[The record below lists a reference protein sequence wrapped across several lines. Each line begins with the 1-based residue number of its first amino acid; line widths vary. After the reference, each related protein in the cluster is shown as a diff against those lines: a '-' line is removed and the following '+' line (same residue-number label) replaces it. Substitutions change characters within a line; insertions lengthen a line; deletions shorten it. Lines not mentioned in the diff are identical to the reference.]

1 MSANRENNDFTAS
14 GDGLVHLLQQ
24 GLAVNRH
31 IDLMLWLQ
39 GDVQH
44 FLPHDILLACWGKF
58 DETGFRVDVI
68 SRLPAIRTTTVMERD
83 IEPVVRAL
91 HERWQRSGQ
100 SAFTMAIPTGINVT
114 RAHDG
119 CRVAEAFGAM
129 RSALVHGLRDQRGR
143 HDCFYIA
150 LSHLPQLPPGAHWN
164 FAVLLPYLDA
174 ALRSVTH
181 LSEQYS
187 DGHTT
192 NGADGAA
199 LAPTL
204 AALGLSDR
212 EIEIM
217 LWVRAG
223 KTNQE
228 IGLILHIS
236 AFTVKNHLKR
246 IFRKLDVRN
255 RAQAVARLGAHG
267 VAGR

>member
-1 MSANRENNDFTAS
+1 MSAIRES
-14 GDGLVHLLQQ
+14 GGPTVPVDGLVRLLQQ

-58 DETGFRVDVI
+58 DDSGFRVDVI
-68 SRLPAIRTTTVMERD
+68 SRLPAIRTTTVMERN
-83 IEPVVRAL
+83 IEPMVRAL
-91 HERWQRSGQ
+91 HQRWQRSGQ
-100 SAFTMAIPTGINVT
+100 CPFMMPMPTGIAVLPT
-114 RAHDG
+114 GDG
-119 CRVAEAFGAM
+119 CRVAETFRAM
-129 RSALVHGLRDQRGR
+129 RTALAHGLRDQRGQ

-150 LSHLPQLPPGAHWN
+150 LSHLSQLPASAHRN

-174 ALRSVTH
+174 ALRGVTH
-181 LSEQYS
+181 LPEQCPN
-187 DGHTT
+187 GHA
-192 NGADGAA
+192 GAPADGIAPA
-199 LAPTL
+199 LV
-204 AALGLSDR
+204 ALGLSNR

-255 RAQAVARLGAHG
+255 RAQAVARLGSQGLPA
-267 VAGR
+267 R